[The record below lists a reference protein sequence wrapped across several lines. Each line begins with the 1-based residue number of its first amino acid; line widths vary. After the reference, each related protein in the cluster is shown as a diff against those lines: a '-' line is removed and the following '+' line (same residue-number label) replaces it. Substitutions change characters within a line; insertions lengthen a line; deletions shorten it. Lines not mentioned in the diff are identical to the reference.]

1 MQGAKEML
9 LQDAMET
16 AIELQA
22 QVHSLQRRSA
32 EQKKAIAG
40 MRVLILIL
48 TAALVA
54 AIVR

>member
-22 QVHSLQRRSA
+22 QVHSLQKRSA
-32 EQKKAIAG
+32 EQKKTIAG
-40 MRVLILIL
+40 MRILVLIL